1 MKLIKKLTSST
12 RMIKVLIVVCLVV
25 IVFSGVNFTRAML
38 TYYSDSYVSGT
49 EMYQI
54 GVSLIENDVEVSRY
68 DDDQVTLFIPEIPEN
83 DLQLGKTYKEE
94 IKVKNCGGNLS
105 DQNAGIDQYVR
116 VIVHKRWLKADE
128 DGSVS
133 ELADTTLNPDFID
146 LNFVNINDD

>member
-54 GVSLIENDVEVSRY
+54 GVSLIENDM
-68 DDDQVTLFIPEIPEN
+68 
-83 DLQLGKTYKEE
+83 
-94 IKVKNCGGNLS
+94 
-105 DQNAGIDQYVR
+105 
-116 VIVHKRWLKADE
+116 
-128 DGSVS
+128 
-133 ELADTTLNPDFID
+133 
-146 LNFVNINDD
+146 